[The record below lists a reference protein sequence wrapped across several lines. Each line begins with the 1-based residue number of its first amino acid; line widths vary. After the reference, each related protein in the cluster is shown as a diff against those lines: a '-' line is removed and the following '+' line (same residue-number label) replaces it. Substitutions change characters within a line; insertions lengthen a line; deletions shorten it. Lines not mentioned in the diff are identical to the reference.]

1 MNICAPINKLETA
14 LETGAFERGC
24 LKERKWG
31 PRKAHGGA
39 DVPSPWDRRVWASPE
54 QNLSGMGIGSEF
66 SRDNLMESTCMMAER
81 PAPDRRHL
89 AWPQGAHPHPHPK
102 PQGKPNPGRSGFGPW
117 AAACSLGLSHPH
129 RRRWPSHYCD
139 CPLLPQ
145 RTSRVAEELGGGG
158 LWEPGL

>member
-1 MNICAPINKLETA
+1 
-14 LETGAFERGC
+14 
-24 LKERKWG
+24 
-31 PRKAHGGA
+31 
-39 DVPSPWDRRVWASPE
+39 
-54 QNLSGMGIGSEF
+54 
-66 SRDNLMESTCMMAER
+66 MMAER
-81 PAPDRRHL
+81 PAPDRRRL

-158 LWEPGL
+158 LWEPGLELSGTLRHSVSFIALEAFMEAWLGVLRLQVPIL